1 MEVRGEDASQGE
13 RERAEKR
20 LEGAEVS
27 KGGEVEECLRGE
39 GASRTKGE

>member
-1 MEVRGEDASQGE
+1 MEVRREDASHGE
-13 RERAEKR
+13 RERAEKT
-20 LEGAEVS
+20 GGSGDV

>member
-1 MEVRGEDASQGE
+1 MEVRREDASQGE
-13 RERAEKR
+13 REREKT
-20 LEGAEVS
+20 GGGGDV